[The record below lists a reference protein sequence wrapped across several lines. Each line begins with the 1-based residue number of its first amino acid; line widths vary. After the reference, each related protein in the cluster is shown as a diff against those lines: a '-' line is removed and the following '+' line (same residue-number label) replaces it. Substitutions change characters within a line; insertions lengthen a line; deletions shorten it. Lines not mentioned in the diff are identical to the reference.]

1 MTSDSF
7 LGLTRIKMKTITYKT
22 IFLALITCAFTACS
36 TVDEAPQAD
45 THEGHEHEEEPNE
58 DEVHLLQKQ
67 MEVMDIEM
75 GKFQFLNLSTTV
87 KSNGQLE
94 LPPQNKASVSSI
106 TDGRVKSILV
116 LEGDFVKQGQ
126 VLANVE
132 HLDIIEVQEAYM
144 TTQSKLQYAEKD
156 YERAKSLYADSVQA
170 LKSLQLKES
179 EFTSLQAKLN
189 GLEARLQ
196 LLGLEMEK
204 VSSGDFVSSV
214 AIRSPIRGYVR
225 SIDITMG
232 MSVLPNQTLFEIVD
246 NDHIHIDL
254 NVYEKDMN
262 MIRKGQKVVFS
273 LTNDADSVFEG
284 EVFALG
290 RAFEDEPKAMVV
302 HAEIDNPDGNLL
314 PGMYVD
320 ARIVTNDAKVRALP
334 NDAIVSDGGL
344 SYIFVL
350 KPKSSADQGHKD
362 EFVLRK
368 IEVNTGAKDIGFTEV
383 VPAYNLP
390 EHAQMVTKGAFYL
403 LAEMKKGEGGHG
415 HHH

>member
-1 MTSDSF
+1 
-7 LGLTRIKMKTITYKT
+7 MKTITYKT

-132 HLDIIEVQEAYM
+132 HPDIIEVQEAYM

-232 MSVLPNQTLFEIVD
+232 MSVLPNQTLF
-246 NDHIHIDL
+246 
-254 NVYEKDMN
+254 
-262 MIRKGQKVVFS
+262 
-273 LTNDADSVFEG
+273 
-284 EVFALG
+284 
-290 RAFEDEPKAMVV
+290 
-302 HAEIDNPDGNLL
+302 
-314 PGMYVD
+314 
-320 ARIVTNDAKVRALP
+320 
-334 NDAIVSDGGL
+334 
-344 SYIFVL
+344 
-350 KPKSSADQGHKD
+350 
-362 EFVLRK
+362 
-368 IEVNTGAKDIGFTEV
+368 
-383 VPAYNLP
+383 
-390 EHAQMVTKGAFYL
+390 
-403 LAEMKKGEGGHG
+403 
-415 HHH
+415 